1 MNFIEELY
9 YGNIDPNRKKFD
21 KNTQFAEALKL
32 FCENESRLNE
42 VLIGDD
48 LRLFHD
54 MVNAGDEIT
63 ACTGVENFKIGFIL
77 GVRIMIDCFKSDED
91 MIFKDI

>member
-1 MNFIEELY
+1 MNFIEDLY

-42 VLIGDD
+42 VLTGDD

-77 GVRIMIDCFKSDED
+77 GVRIMIDCFKSDEN

>member
-9 YGNIDPNRKKFD
+9 YGNINPAQTKFD
-21 KNTQFAEALKL
+21 KDKQYAEALKL
-32 FCENESRLNE
+32 FCKNESELNE
-42 VLIGDD
+42 ALTGKE

-77 GVRIMIDCFKSDED
+77 GVRIMIDCFRSDES
-91 MIFKDI
+91 MIFRDI

>member
-42 VLIGDD
+42 VLTGDD

-77 GVRIMIDCFKSDED
+77 GVRIMIDCFKSDEN

>member
-1 MNFIEELY
+1 M
-9 YGNIDPNRKKFD
+9 
-21 KNTQFAEALKL
+21 T
-32 FCENESRLNE
+32 
-42 VLIGDD
+42 GDD

-77 GVRIMIDCFKSDED
+77 GVRIMIDCFKSDEN

>member
-42 VLIGDD
+42 VL
-48 LRLFHD
+48 
-54 MVNAGDEIT
+54 
-63 ACTGVENFKIGFIL
+63 TGG
-77 GVRIMIDCFKSDED
+77 
-91 MIFKDI
+91 

>member
-42 VLIGDD
+42 VLTGDD

-54 MVNAGDEIT
+54 MVNAGDKIT

-91 MIFKDI
+91 MIFKDM

>member
-32 FCENESRLNE
+32 FCENESKLNE
-42 VLIGDD
+42 VLTGDD

-77 GVRIMIDCFKSDED
+77 GVRIMIDCFKSDEN

>member
-42 VLIGDD
+42 VLTGDD

-77 GVRIMIDCFKSDED
+77 GVRIMIDCFRSDES
-91 MIFKDI
+91 MIFRDI

>member
-42 VLIGDD
+42 VLTGDD

-91 MIFKDI
+91 MIFKDM

>member
-42 VLIGDD
+42 VLTGDD

-54 MVNAGDEIT
+54 MVTAGDEIT

>member
-21 KNTQFAEALKL
+21 KNTQIAEALKL

-42 VLIGDD
+42 VLTGDD

-77 GVRIMIDCFKSDED
+77 GVRIMIDCFKSDEN

>member
-42 VLIGDD
+42 VLTGDD

>member
-42 VLIGDD
+42 VLTGDD

-54 MVNAGDEIT
+54 TVNAGDEIT

-91 MIFKDI
+91 MIFKDM